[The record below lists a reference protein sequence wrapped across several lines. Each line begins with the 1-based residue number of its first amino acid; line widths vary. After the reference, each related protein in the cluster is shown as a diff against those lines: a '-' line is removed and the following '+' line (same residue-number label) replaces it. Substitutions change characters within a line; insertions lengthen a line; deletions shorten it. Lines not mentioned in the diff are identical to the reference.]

1 MLWFDVLA
9 IGAPL
14 MVLTMT
20 AAYYA
25 GRARERRE
33 MLPAADA
40 AARYRLACR
49 DVMTW
54 CCDDDLKA
62 ARMTARQ
69 IMACGEG
76 EGLNAGTPIG
86 DEACQVRGL
95 REQLRRLN
103 RAPPNA
109 KLNGGP

>member
-1 MLWFDVLA
+1 MLLFDVLA
-9 IGAPL
+9 IGTPV
-14 MVLTMT
+14 MVLTMGV
-20 AAYYA
+20 AYYA
-25 GRARERRE
+25 GRSRERRE

-54 CCDDDLKA
+54 CCEDELKA

-76 EGLNAGTPIG
+76 DGLNAGTPVG
-86 DEACQVRGL
+86 DEACQISGL
-95 REQLRRLN
+95 REQLRSMRKT
-103 RAPPNA
+103 PN
-109 KLNGGP
+109 K